1 MISGVYRNIM
11 AIQTD
16 SKAAQINVTPLIDVL
31 LVLLIIF
38 LVVTPTKPV
47 GLKALLPQESTGA
60 SAPSESTV
68 VLQVTEGDAYRL
80 NQEVIA
86 KDDLSR
92 RLREVFA
99 IRAQKVLFVKAE
111 AGMEFVRVARAI
123 DIAKSSG
130 VDQIGLL
137 LGDAVTI
144 ER

>member
-1 MISGVYRNIM
+1 MSSGVYRNIM
-11 AIQTD
+11 AFQTN
-16 SKAAQINVTPLIDVL
+16 SKEAQMNATPLIDVL

-38 LVVTPTKPV
+38 LVVSPTKNV

-60 SAPSESTV
+60 SAPSELTV
-68 VLQVTEGDAYRL
+68 ILQVTADDSYRL
-80 NQEVIA
+80 NQKTIA
-86 KDDLSR
+86 RSDLSR

-99 IRAQKVLFVKAE
+99 IRARKVLFVKAE

-130 VDQIGLL
+130 VDHIGLL
-137 LGDAVTI
+137 LGDTATI

>member
-1 MISGVYRNIM
+1 M
-11 AIQTD
+11 
-16 SKAAQINVTPLIDVL
+16 L